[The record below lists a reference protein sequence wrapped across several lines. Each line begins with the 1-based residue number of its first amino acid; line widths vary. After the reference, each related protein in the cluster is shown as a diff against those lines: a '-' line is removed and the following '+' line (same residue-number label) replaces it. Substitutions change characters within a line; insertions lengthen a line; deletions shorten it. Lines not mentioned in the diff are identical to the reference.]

1 MAAKVESAR
10 TTKSRH
16 SRRGSFSYSSNAI
29 SEINV
34 VPLVDVMLVLLII
47 FMVTAPM
54 LQQGID
60 INLPVAR
67 RASALK
73 DERLLISIPL
83 SYQADGVLHFG
94 TDPIPFSALEERVR
108 QSMLERTDKQVF
120 VRGDGDLRL
129 QELMDVMDTLKLA
142 GVERVGIVS
151 QPATEIQ

>member
-1 MAAKVESAR
+1 MVAKVETAR
-10 TTKSRH
+10 TTKGGN
-16 SRRGSFSYSSNAI
+16 RRRRSFSYSSNAMA
-29 SEINV
+29 EINV
-34 VPLVDVMLVLLII
+34 VPLVDVMLVLLIV
-47 FMVTAPM
+47 FMVAAPM

-60 INLPVAR
+60 VNLPVAR

-73 DERLLISIPL
+73 DERLFISIPL
-83 SYQADGVLHFG
+83 SYQADGVLYFG
-94 TDPIPFSALEERVR
+94 ADPVPFSALEERAR

-151 QPATEIQ
+151 QPATEIR

>member
-1 MAAKVESAR
+1 MVANVKAAGA
-10 TTKSRH
+10 TKSRH
-16 SRRGSFSYSSNAI
+16 GRRGSFSYASNAMA
-29 SEINV
+29 EINV

-60 INLPVAR
+60 VNLPVTR
-67 RASALK
+67 RASALQ
-73 DERLLISIPL
+73 DERLFISIPI
-83 SYQADGVLHFG
+83 SYQADGILHFAAA
-94 TDPIPFSALEERVR
+94 PIPFSALEERAR

-120 VRGDGDLRL
+120 VRGDGNLRL

-151 QPATEIQ
+151 QPASEIR